1 MKCICQIGKYSAE
14 VLHNCTCCTMIDL
27 SSAINMFLNEGEVRP
42 SCAGAVVALLYPDP
56 PPSAVAA
63 RVQEVLEASPF
74 SVWDTMAAAA
84 SSEIV
89 SLGSIGAY
97 DAHGVTA
104 EELRCFATL
113 QAATSRLIH
122 LKHYA
127 VP

>member
-1 MKCICQIGKYSAE
+1 
-14 VLHNCTCCTMIDL
+14 MIDL
-27 SSAINMFLNEGEVRP
+27 SSAIKMFLNEGEVRP

-97 DAHGVTA
+97 DAHGVTW
-104 EELRCFATL
+104 EELRSFATL